1 MSSQSLPS
9 RTSRPSASGSVI
21 AASASATEQ
30 AIGLS
35 IARSCGQAH
44 GADRRDMFSAVDRA
58 AEAERLA
65 RTYVWWQ
72 EPAVTLADTASL
84 LRQIL
89 RLGRPEDYVLA
100 SEIWG
105 EEALRCALVEARP
118 GEIDPKSE
126 HFWRL
131 RFGFTAGAG

>member
-1 MSSQSLPS
+1 MDP
-9 RTSRPSASGSVI
+9 T
-21 AASASATEQ
+21 
-30 AIGLS
+30 
-35 IARSCGQAH
+35 
-44 GADRRDMFSAVDRA
+44 

-72 EPAVTLADTASL
+72 EPQMTLADPRKL

-100 SEIWG
+100 EEIWG
-105 EEALRCALVEARP
+105 AEALREALVEAQP
-118 GEIDPKSE
+118 GEIDAKSE

-131 RFGFTAGAG
+131 RFGLDATSETKAS

>member
-1 MSSQSLPS
+1 MVVCTHMDL
-9 RTSRPSASGSVI
+9 
-21 AASASATEQ
+21 
-30 AIGLS
+30 
-35 IARSCGQAH
+35 
-44 GADRRDMFSAVDRA
+44 A

-72 EPAVTLADTASL
+72 EPAMTLADPRKL

-100 SEIWG
+100 EDIWG
-105 EEALRCALVEARP
+105 PEALREALVEARP

-131 RFGFTAGAG
+131 RFGLAAASRAKAS